1 MRHPHRYVVLRGAR
15 PDRSPNV
22 GQPARESMPFGS
34 FSPMSSHDNPPA
46 AGQQVCVSHRA
57 PQGLAM
63 PTIRRFGRPDP
74 AVCLLWLPIVPH
86 RVSAVRGRGV
96 QDTAESRVS
105 RCPPGRGVV
114 GGRADL
120 GDERMPG
127 VGPRCHDMT
136 ADLLCPAGLLRQHS
150 RSDA

>member
-1 MRHPHRYVVLRGAR
+1 MDVVLRCTR

-46 AGQQVCVSHRA
+46 AEQEVCVSHRA
-57 PQGLAM
+57 PQDLAM
-63 PTIRRFGRPDP
+63 PTMGCLGRPDP
-74 AVCLLWLPIVPH
+74 AVCLLWSPLVPH
-86 RVSAVRGRGV
+86 MVSAVRGRCV
-96 QDTAESRVS
+96 QDNAGPLVS
-105 RCPPGRGVV
+105 RGPPGRGVV

-120 GDERMPG
+120 GDVRMPG
-127 VGPRCHDMT
+127 VGPRCHDME